1 MRCRLLREGW
11 YVIIPLCS
19 INALR
24 RHQIGI
30 STLPASRNGRAVE
43 IHQQVMTGSTLQKI
57 EAIVHIHLIVAGE
70 EVDLHTSH
78 TDLLTPGE
86 FLLTVFGLVQ
96 AVFGRRS
103 AIHPT
108 NTGVIPD
115 HRFHAFLLGIVHG
128 ILYGLAIFHTIPLCI
143 DEHIGQMERG
153 SHVDILTD
161 DVVIVRTMII
171 SPIDPRY
178 HTWMNPASIRQP
190 ARL

>member
-30 STLPASRNGRAVE
+30 STLPTSGNGRAVE

-57 EAIVHIHLIVAGE
+57 EAIVHIHLIVTRE
-70 EVDLHTSH
+70 EVDLDTGHTN
-78 TDLLTPGE
+78 LLTPGE
-86 FLLTVFGLVQ
+86 FFLTIFGLVQ
-96 AVFGRRS
+96 TIFRCRGT
-103 AIHPT
+103 IHPT
-108 NTGVIPD
+108 HAGVIPN
-115 HRFHAFLLGIVHG
+115 HRFHTLRLSIVHG